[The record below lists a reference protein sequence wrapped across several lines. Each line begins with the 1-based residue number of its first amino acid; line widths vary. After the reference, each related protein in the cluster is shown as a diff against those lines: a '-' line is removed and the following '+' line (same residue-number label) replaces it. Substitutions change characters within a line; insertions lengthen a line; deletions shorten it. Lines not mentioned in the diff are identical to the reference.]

1 MTGTDALRTICSA
14 SLPITRRLS
23 PRRPCVPITMRST
36 RAFFA
41 CRRIGSAAGPGRVSR
56 STVSHATPAL
66 RATSA
71 AFARIRRPRCVRACT
86 RSVTLAP
93 AIKLLWTSTTC
104 TSCSL
109 AFCAFA
115 KAMASR
121 RPRPEVGLPS
131 TGTRM
136 RLYAIASLSSKKESP
151 GHGPRR
157 AHADESIAC
166 VATRHL
172 IGERGQDPS
181 AGCRPRMPDGDRA
194 SIHVDPI
201 PVHGIGGGTF
211 PAFLPCR
218 GVCQHLGG
226 ERFVDLDQI
235 DVLEAQPHAVKQ
247 PRHRNS
253 WCHEEPLVRM
263 KRGIFHGLDEG
274 QGRPALL
281 PRALLAHQQYGGCP
295 VGDGRRIAGSD
306 RSVGT

>member
-1 MTGTDALRTICSA
+1 MFLFFFFSSRRRHTRWNCDWSSDVCS
-14 SLPITRRLS
+14 SDLS
-23 PRRPCVPITMRST
+23 TL
-36 RAFFA
+36 
-41 CRRIGSAAGPGRVSR
+41 
-56 STVSHATPAL
+56 SHATPAL

-109 AFCAFA
+109 AFCALA

-157 AHADESIAC
+157 THADQPVAC
-166 VATRHL
+166 IATRHL
-172 IGERGQDPS
+172 IGARGENP
-181 AGCRPRMPDGDRA
+181 AARCRPRMPDGDRA

-201 PVHGIGGGTF
+201 PVHGIGGRTL
-211 PAFLPCR
+211 PAFLPRR

-226 ERFVDLDQI
+226 KRFVDLDQI
-235 DVLEAQPHAVKQ
+235 DVLQSQTYAVEQ
-247 PRHRNS
+247 SRHRDG
-253 WCHEEPLVRM
+253 WRHQQPLARM
-263 KRGIFHGLDEG
+263 ERGVLHGLDEG
-274 QGRPALL
+274 QGRPAFL
-281 PRALLAHQQYGGCP
+281 PRAFLAHQQYGGCP

-306 RSVGT
+306 RSVGTERGI